1 MERTEQSAVPTDA
14 ATIASIRARQH
25 GTVSTRPNAPPVEM
39 RSALRVEDVDAL
51 LDIVTRQR
59 ALLSECETALT
70 ATAEY
75 LDINAGDGGFY
86 ERGVAWGQKWGRMP
100 TSALVAAIRDL
111 AEEVRR

>member
-1 MERTEQSAVPTDA
+1 MVSEQTAVPSDA

-51 LDIVTRQR
+51 LAIVERQGR
-59 ALLSECETALT
+59 LLAECAEALT
-70 ATAEY
+70 IWC
-75 LDINAGDGGFY
+75 DWINLPFSRFTKLHGKASDDQ
-86 ERGVAWGQKWGRMP
+86 W
-100 TSALVAAIRDL
+100 VAAIREL